1 VSETPIYFESDCCML
16 QAQAAIADGVQVALD
31 QLTSQGM
38 LAKGV
43 GVAVGA
49 LAIYGMDMDA
59 VLSVL
64 MEDIPYPYN
73 TILPGMVKAN
83 MLEFYVDLSGDNS
96 MRLRLCQDWT
106 RALLSLGTEIED
118 DSGSS
123 GAATS

>member
-1 VSETPIYFESDCCML
+1 ML

-49 LAIYGMDMDA
+49 LAIYGIDMDA

-64 MEDIPYPYN
+64 MEAIPYPYN